1 MRSFIEYLY
10 AATELHCARMRPVY
24 IPLGLATVI
33 SGAILWYLLFLPP
46 TGFPTE
52 KVITI
57 EESMTLRDVAE
68 LLTTERI
75 ISDELPFIAFMRLTG
90 RENSVQAGPYAF
102 KEPYGLITIAD
113 RLARGVSGIPLVRVR
128 IEEGATSREIGDL
141 LAKKMKNLDHVA
153 FDKKARALEGYLF
166 PDTYLLLPDE
176 EPDEILE
183 RFYNN
188 FQGKTASLEEE
199 LIALDRPLREVLT
212 MASLLER
219 EARHLEEKRMI
230 SGILWHRLSI
240 GMPLQVDAVFG
251 YINNRPTYSPSFDD
265 LEIDSPYNTY
275 LYKGL
280 PPGPIANPGLESIEA
295 AITPIETDY
304 LYYLTGQDGEM
315 RYARTFEEHKA
326 NRTSN
331 LD

>member
-1 MRSFIEYLY
+1 MRSFIEYLC

-24 IPLGLATVI
+24 MPLGLAVVI
-33 SGAILWYLLFLPP
+33 ALAVLWYFLFLPP
-46 TGFPTE
+46 AGFPTE
-52 KVITI
+52 KVVTI

-68 LLTTERI
+68 LLTAERI

-90 RENSVQAGPYAF
+90 RENAVQAGPYAF
-102 KEPYGLITIAD
+102 NERYGLITIAD
-113 RLARGVSGIPLVRVR
+113 RLARGVSGIPLIRLR
-128 IEEGATSREIGDL
+128 IEEGATAREIGNQ
-141 LAKKMKNLDHVA
+141 LAEKIENFDHVA
-153 FDKKARALEGYLF
+153 FDQKARALEGYLF

-183 RFYNN
+183 RLYNN
-188 FQGKTASLEEE
+188 FVGKTESLEEE
-199 LIALDRPLREVLT
+199 LVAFDRPLREVLT

-219 EARHLEEKRMI
+219 EARYLEEKQMI
-230 SGILWHRLSI
+230 AGILWHRLEI

-251 YINNRPTYSPSFDD
+251 YINDRPTYSPSFDD

-275 LYKGL
+275 LYRGL

-295 AITPIETDY
+295 AITPTETEY

-315 RYARTFEEHKA
+315 RYARTFEEHKR
-326 NRTSN
+326 NRALY